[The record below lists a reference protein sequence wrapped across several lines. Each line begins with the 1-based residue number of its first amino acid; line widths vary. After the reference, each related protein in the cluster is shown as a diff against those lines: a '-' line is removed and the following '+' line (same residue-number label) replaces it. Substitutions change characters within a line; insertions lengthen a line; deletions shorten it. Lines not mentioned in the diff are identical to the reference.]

1 MKLLNR
7 KEVERRVGLSC
18 SSLYRLM
25 ASGQFPRPVRVGSI
39 RAGAVRW
46 WASEIDSWLSSRP
59 RAGGSDAAEPA
70 A

>member
-1 MKLLNR
+1 MEMLNR
-7 KEVERRVGLSC
+7 KQVERRVGLSC
-18 SSLYRLM
+18 SSVYRLM
-25 ASGQFPRPVRVGSI
+25 SRGEFPRPVRIGSS

-59 RAGGSDAAEPA
+59 RAGGSDAATPA